1 MSESERER
9 EMKGKTFTF
18 GRFLKVLRGCGKN
31 EEGAAAVEFALIF
44 PVMLLLLMGSME
56 LSERLYQSSRTVQA
70 ASLMGDLVTQAST
83 GTITS
88 SDIDDFYKAMKY
100 ALDPFDE
107 NRVKIYI
114 AAFREDTSNPGEVR
128 IAWRKQLGNFNNK
141 ECKDFAKDDLPSEMK
156 NIVTNGTDIVATR
169 VCWEYKTPLKNLK
182 LLKFINGLRF
192 LEREVFLRPRA
203 GNKLNCANGCS

>member
-1 MSESERER
+1 MNGE
-9 EMKGKTFTF
+9 KFAFK
-18 GRFLKVLRGCGKN
+18 RFLKAVRTCGKD
-31 EEGAAAVEFALIF
+31 EDGVAAVEFALIF
-44 PVMLLLLMGSME
+44 PVMLLLLLGAME

-88 SDIDDFYKAMKY
+88 SEIEDFYKAMKY
-100 ALDPFDE
+100 ALDPFDD

-128 IAWRKQLGNFNNK
+128 IAWRKQLGSFNNA
-141 ECKDFAKDDLPSEMK
+141 ECKDFVKSDLPSDLK
-156 NIVTNGTDIVATR
+156 GIVTSGTDIVATR
-169 VCWEYKTPLKNLK
+169 VCWEYNTPLKNLK

-192 LEREVFLRPRA
+192 LKREVFLRPRA
-203 GNKLNCANGCS
+203 GNQLTCSSGCS